1 MVRITKD
8 EVIKQAEYL
17 KSLNITAT
25 ASKIRERLGRGSFT
39 TILNHLADWR
49 GEKGQAVKRKMRE
62 RVLTPE
68 IIKTINFLG
77 DQFNAE
83 GEEKRK
89 SLLNE
94 ITKKEKEIEAQSEE
108 LHTFEKNLESLKIG
122 MEKLESIV
130 AKKDMEI
137 EKLEF
142 RLSEYEKEIKRLR
155 KLTDGFLMKAKETIL
170 EKK

>member
-1 MVRITKD
+1 MRITKE

-39 TILNHLADWR
+39 TILNHLAEWR
-49 GEKGQAVKRKMRE
+49 GDKGQTVRKKMKE
-62 RVLTPE
+62 RILTPE
-68 IIKTINFLG
+68 MIKTINFLG

-83 GEEKRK
+83 GVAKREA
-89 SLLNE
+89 LLKE
-94 ITKKEKEIEAQSEE
+94 VTRKEKEIEAQNEE
-108 LHTFEKNLESLKIG
+108 LHTFEKNEDKFKKGIRDLQDTL
-122 MEKLESIV
+122 
-130 AKKDMEI
+130 AKKEMEI

-142 RLSEYEKEIKRLR
+142 RISEYEKEIDRLR
-155 KLTDGFLMKAKETIL
+155 KITDGFLIKAKEVIL

>member
-1 MVRITKD
+1 
-8 EVIKQAEYL
+8 
-17 KSLNITAT
+17 
-25 ASKIRERLGRGSFT
+25 
-39 TILNHLADWR
+39 
-49 GEKGQAVKRKMRE
+49 MRE

-122 MEKLESIV
+122 MEKLESTV

-170 EKK
+170 EQK